1 MGLFRILAGAGIVF
15 AVVAYGESDAP
26 APSQA
31 VKAVKSAAE
40 FCQGRQEL
48 CAAAATGALATG
60 IDAAKPAPPKKKTD
74 ASGSAQSRV
83 KGPNAD
89 RH

>member
-1 MGLFRILAGAGIVF
+1 MGLFRIIAGAGIVF

-26 APSQA
+26 APSEA
-31 VKAVKSAAE
+31 VKAAKSAAA
-40 FCQGRQEL
+40 FCQGKQEL

-60 IDAAKPAPPKKKTD
+60 IEAARPTPPKKKTD
-74 ASGSAQSRV
+74 ASGAAQSRV
-83 KGPNAD
+83 KGANGD

>member
-1 MGLFRILAGAGIVF
+1 MGLFRFIAGAGIVF

-26 APSQA
+26 PPSDA
-31 VKAVKSAAE
+31 VKAARSAAE

-60 IDAAKPAPPKKKTD
+60 IEATRNAAPKKKTET
-74 ASGSAQSRV
+74 SGLAQSRL
-83 KGPNAD
+83 KGANAD